1 MATQVDNGAGFE
13 YCCALSLL
21 EQYRQHDRDLFID
34 QQSIPGFQLRQRRY
48 QDVKP
53 DTANQQLRAAKA
65 VAHHV
70 TTSNERWAKNLFD
83 AKRSYKMRIGDDAR
97 NMDVRDLVIYA
108 DNIPAFGISLKW
120 NSEEI
125 KSLRLGDNWFKKF
138 YIPDHGQWQSQVQ
151 DLHKTL
157 SRYETWREA
166 VADIGAEHLFGTY
179 RKGVVDAINR
189 GIGKPGFIESFSQFL
204 FGKQDYLKVMA
215 IAKGK
220 DISLAYYDSSKLPT
234 KIHSAHE
241 SERGPHYFE
250 IAFDRGWTLLF
261 RLHNK
266 DSKIKPD
273 AVGSGMSL
281 TITVTGWGER
291 SGQRC
296 WRVPDDD

>member
-1 MATQVDNGAGFE
+1 MATQVNHGAGFE

-21 EQYRQHDRDLFID
+21 EQYRQNHLDLFVD
-34 QQSIPGFQLRQRRY
+34 QQSIPGFHLRQRRFK
-48 QDVKP
+48 DVKP
-53 DTANQQLRAAKA
+53 DIANQQLRAAKA

-70 TTSNERWAKNLFD
+70 TTSNERWAKNIFD

-108 DNIPAFGISLKW
+108 NDIPEFGISLKW

-138 YIPDHGQWQSQVQ
+138 HILDQGEWDSQVRN
-151 DLHKTL
+151 LHKTL
-157 SRYETWREA
+157 LGYETWREA
-166 VADIGAEHLFGTY
+166 IASIGAEKLFGTY
-179 RKGVVDAINR
+179 RAAVVDAINR
-189 GIGKPGFIESFSQFL
+189 GIGEPGFMQSFSQFL

-220 DISLAYYDSSKLPT
+220 DISLAYYDSDKLPT
-234 KIHSAHE
+234 KIYSAHE
-241 SERGPHYFE
+241 NKRGPHYFE
-250 IAFDRGWTLLF
+250 IVFDKGWTLLF

-266 DSKIKPD
+266 DSKIKSD

-296 WRVPDDD
+296 WRVPDDN